1 MKKEYDDL
9 KGSIRIVAA
18 IGFLVLMLLPGTA
31 GPNRFGPD
39 PKDPNSAEVF
49 A

>member
-1 MKKEYDDL
+1 MEWTIL
-9 KGSIRIVAA
+9 RGA
-18 IGFLVLMLLPGTA
+18 T

-39 PKDPNSAEVF
+39 PWDPSSTEVL